1 MREGAGARGS
11 REMCGGLA
19 RGSRGSP
26 DVRVHRTSAGAP
38 DVRARMREG
47 AGGRDV
53 RARMRRPGAFET
65 GKMNSGRSRRPTAAK
80 RKEAA

>member
-11 REMCGGLA
+11 RETCDGLA
-19 RGSRGSP
+19 RGSRGAP
-26 DVRVHRTSAGAP
+26 DVRVHRTSAGARG
-38 DVRARMREG
+38 VQAREG
-47 AGGRDV
+47 VGGRDV